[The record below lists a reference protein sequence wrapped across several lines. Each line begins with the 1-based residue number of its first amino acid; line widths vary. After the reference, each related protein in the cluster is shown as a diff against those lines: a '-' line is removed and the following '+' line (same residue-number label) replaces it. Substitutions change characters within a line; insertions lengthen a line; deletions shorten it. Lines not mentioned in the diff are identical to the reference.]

1 MIFYLFLTGNMYI
14 LSHDTNIDTHD
25 CVALLPDGKICYY
38 YFFNYYYYSSRSN
51 RVVAIV
57 VVAVV
62 VALVDYSSSSR
73 VPG

>member
-1 MIFYLFLTGNMYI
+1 MNVKTHDFFVLTGNMYI

-51 RVVAIV
+51 KSHSNSSSC
-57 VVAVV
+57 
-62 VALVDYSSSSR
+62 SSSSISR
-73 VPG
+73 L